1 LTPRNRL
8 WLCLA
13 LAAVLSGCTAPEH
26 DPRIL
31 APIVPGDFALQ
42 VSVRGPGESDLVSRE
57 PAQYLVECNRNLRVA
72 LGPGATGRYFPKLT
86 CVLTYEQYE
95 ALYQWVSDHHLAE
108 AATTPGALAAGNDPH
123 PGLVVY
129 HVEVTALAHVSSF
142 NTTPDEAPAVTH
154 LILML
159 ARMSGRQPA
168 DSAPA
173 PTSQET
179 AP

>member
-1 LTPRNRL
+1 MALT
-8 WLCLA
+8 
-13 LAAVLSGCTAPEH
+13 GCTAPEH
-26 DPRIL
+26 DQRIL
-31 APIVPGDFALQ
+31 VSAVPGDFALQ
-42 VSVRGPGESDLVSRE
+42 VSVRGPGQSDLVSRQ

-86 CVLTYEQYE
+86 CILTYEQYASLFE
-95 ALYQWVSDHHLAE
+95 WVSEHHLAD
-108 AATTPGALAAGNDPH
+108 ATTTPGALSAEHDPSAEQ
-123 PGLVVY
+123 VVY
-129 HVEVTALAHVSSF
+129 HVEITAWAHVSCFSA
-142 NTTPDEAPAVTH
+142 TPAEAPALTH

-173 PTSQET
+173 PTSQEI

>member
-1 LTPRNRL
+1 MTPRYRL

-13 LAAVLSGCTAPEH
+13 LALSGCTAPEH
-26 DPRIL
+26 DQRIL
-31 APIVPGDFALQ
+31 APAVPGDFALQ

-86 CVLTYEQYE
+86 CVLTHEQYE
-95 ALYQWVSDHHLAE
+95 TLYQWVSQHHLVDAP
-108 AATTPGALAAGNDPH
+108 TTPGALAAGTDPH
-123 PGLVVY
+123 PGQVVY
-129 HVEVTALAHVSSF
+129 HVEITAWVHVSSF
-142 NTTPDEAPAVTH
+142 STTPAEAPSVTH

-159 ARMSGRQPA
+159 ARLSGRQPA
-168 DSAPA
+168 DFAPA